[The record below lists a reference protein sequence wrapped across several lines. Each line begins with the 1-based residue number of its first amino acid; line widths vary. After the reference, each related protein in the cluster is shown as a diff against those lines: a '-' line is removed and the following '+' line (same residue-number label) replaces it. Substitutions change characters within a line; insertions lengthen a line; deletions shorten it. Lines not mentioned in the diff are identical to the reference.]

1 MDTKFGDFIL
11 HWTIAALK
19 FFKENLLTNFGL
31 IAVFSKIVLESTKK
45 AQHCVW
51 LIHMFS
57 CSFEISQGYLRL
69 ARCRVS
75 KGYLQ
80 NEWVIKTFRKNPKC
94 SKFVCIKSSLQFMH
108 KLYPFCRNSKISR
121 ISFHRFLWNF
131 TQRKTSTQSIRSVKH
146 FQRKC
151 LQGQKFDLELKLL
164 WSHVIFIPI
173 GQKNIS

>member
-1 MDTKFGDFIL
+1 MDTKFEDFIL

-19 FFKENLLTNFGL
+19 FFKENLLRNFGL

-108 KLYPFCRNSKISR
+108 KLTYAWTVEIQRYLEFVFIDFCETLHNGRQAPKVYVVLSISKENAYKGRNSI
-121 ISFHRFLWNF
+121 
-131 TQRKTSTQSIRSVKH
+131 
-146 FQRKC
+146 
-151 LQGQKFDLELKLL
+151 
-164 WSHVIFIPI
+164 
-173 GQKNIS
+173 

>member
-1 MDTKFGDFIL
+1 
-11 HWTIAALK
+11 
-19 FFKENLLTNFGL
+19 
-31 IAVFSKIVLESTKK
+31 
-45 AQHCVW
+45 
-51 LIHMFS
+51 MFS
-57 CSFEISQGYLRL
+57 CFFEISQGYLRL
-69 ARCRVS
+69 ARWKVS
-75 KGYLQ
+75 KGHLQ
-80 NEWVIKTFRKNPKC
+80 NEWVIKTFRKHPKC

-164 WSHVIFIPI
+164 WSHVIFILI
-173 GQKNIS
+173 GQKIYHNKVKSMCNKCFIMFSQKRSVCLSLRDSKMEGVPTKILGRATFL